1 MTPSRQKRIARHA
14 RTARVRAA
22 MHPGFTGVLF
32 DVWRRARTIW
42 MELCDKFETS
52 PAALAACWPRP
63 ASAAQADHRL
73 ALQSRKP
80 RPPAHPRRR
89 PHAPR
94 HARCPHAPAA
104 LAPTRQASRPRLA
117 RRPETWRKLRFRIF
131 PRTAKPCDRDYAK
144 PATPR
149 HFYDSLPLAHRLQA
163 LRLVLRNPQ
172 AAARRAAFR
181 LARLAAADRTSNK
194 PRGFV
199 VRDDAPLT
207 RAPTFGEMI
216 VESAFEKLT
225 PVLADR
231 LDAWSRRTEPG

>member
-32 DVWRRARTIW
+32 DIWRRARTIW
-42 MELCDKFETS
+42 IELCDKFETD
-52 PAALAACWPRP
+52 PVALAASGRV
-63 ASAAQADHRL
+63 QRQRHRDITDWLFNLESLVRQLIL
-73 ALQSRKP
+73 A
-80 RPPAHPRRR
+80 
-89 PHAPR
+89 
-94 HARCPHAPAA
+94 AA
-104 LAPTRQASRPRLA
+104 LTLRVTLRAITHQPRKHSK
-117 RRPETWRKLRFRIF
+117 RRVLVWPDKPETWRKLRFRIF
-131 PRTAKPCDRDYAK
+131 PRTAKPRNRTS
-144 PATPR
+144 PRSATPR
-149 HFYDSLPLAHRLQA
+149 LFFDSLPLAHRLQA

-181 LARLAAADRTSNK
+181 LARIAAADRTSNQ
-194 PRGFV
+194 PRGFAV
-199 VRDDAPLT
+199 HDGEPLT

-216 VESAFEKLT
+216 VESAFEKLN

>member
-52 PAALAACWPRP
+52 PAALAACGRV
-63 ASAAQADHRL
+63 QRHRHRQITDWLFNLESLVRQLIL
-73 ALQSRKP
+73 A
-80 RPPAHPRRR
+80 
-89 PHAPR
+89 
-94 HARCPHAPAA
+94 AA
-104 LAPTRQASRPRLA
+104 LTLRVTLGVLTRQPRSRRHSKRRVLVWPD
-117 RRPETWRKLRFRIF
+117 RPETWRKLRFRIF